1 MRNVIGLLILIVV
14 FGSGWIIYGWNRLQ
28 GKDLNQA
35 PQFDLSEY
43 DRYSEKFKIEV
54 TKAEVKNQEDLTS
67 KQETEIPKESGVIY
81 FKSSFRM
88 PTASETET
96 LIKDLLAEYP
106 ELKNL
111 TLENLEAKK
120 AIDIELPI
128 QNREKILGLIEKDKL
143 VESLTAKEA
152 PVWEVKIKEPK
163 YLGEWEPFIKE
174 FGDVKVVSKFSGN
187 MQYIAK
193 MYLPEDRT
201 VLETTLQRLNQNYG
215 DVLEIK

>member
-28 GKDLNQA
+28 GRDLNQA

-43 DRYSEKFKIEV
+43 DRYSEKFKIEEI
-54 TKAEVKNQEDLTS
+54 KAES
-67 KQETEIPKESGVIY
+67 KQSEESVPPEETKISLESGVIY

-88 PTASETET
+88 PTAAETER

-120 AIDIELPI
+120 IVDIELPI
-128 QNREKILGLIEKDKL
+128 KNREKILGLIEKDKL

-152 PVWEVKIKEPK
+152 PVWEVAIKELK
-163 YLGEWEPFIKE
+163 YLGEWETFMQE

-187 MQYIAK
+187 MDYIAK
-193 MYLPEDRT
+193 MYLPEERAA
-201 VLETTLQRLNQNYG
+201 LETTLQRLKQNYG